1 MVPYVRKS
9 FAKHFKDGIKYCCP
23 NTRYN
28 LDSLPKELS
37 FDDPE
42 ANESYNKPAYEYAMD
57 MTTKEVYQAV
67 EGLFHNLKILGRLN
81 SNVKNIAI

>member
-23 NTRYN
+23 NTNYK
-28 LDSLPKELS
+28 LDTIPNEIA

-42 ANESYNKPAYEYAMD
+42 ANELYNKAAYTYAMD
-57 MTTKEVYQAV
+57 MIEREV
-67 EGLFHNLKILGRLN
+67 H
-81 SNVKNIAI
+81 

>member
-23 NTRYN
+23 NSRYN

-42 ANESYNKPAYEYAMD
+42 ANESYNKPAYQYAMD
-57 MTTKEVYQAV
+57 MTEREIHQAV
-67 EGLFHNLKILGRLN
+67 EGMYHNLK
-81 SNVKNIAI
+81 